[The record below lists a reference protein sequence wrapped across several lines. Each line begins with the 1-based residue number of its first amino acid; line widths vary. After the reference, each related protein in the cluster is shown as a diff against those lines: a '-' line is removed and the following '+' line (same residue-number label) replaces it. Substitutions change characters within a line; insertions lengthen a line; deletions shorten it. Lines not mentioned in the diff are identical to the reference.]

1 MNLAFLIFQSE
12 TIATFDNDSI
22 EEFIQDDY
30 NQTHNYNAE

>member
-12 TIATFDNDSI
+12 TIPTFDNDSI

-30 NQTHNYNAE
+30 N